1 MKRFRIN
8 FSITMP
14 HIHITEKFKRLTQT
28 SSGQKTLGQHKKQH
42 AQIKQRSQKASHLV
56 RPSSQFDDRFY
67 SSASSRSSAH
77 TLSILTALLLL
88 WRSGEGGRAAG
99 VTGALLT
106 WHHAPAT
113 GPHCGTGWET
123 DTITVNTQS
132 EIITK
137 VLNDYKVPSICIV
150 TELFKINGLYT
161 VDVEQRNSLTI
172 KRIKKSGKIPWRN
185 VHILKLYFKTG
196 LGLHLHLVDAF
207 IQSDLQMRT
216 MEAIKINTCKV
227 FLFVCEFYNK

>member
-1 MKRFRIN
+1 MLKSNKDPRKHLTWLDPPPSLMTVSTAVLPPDPVLIPSPSSPPFFFSGGAARVAELPGSLGRFWPDITHRRQDLTVEQGERQTPSQ
-8 FSITMP
+8 SI
-14 HIHITEKFKRLTQT
+14 HN
-28 SSGQKTLGQHKKQH
+28 QKS
-42 AQIKQRSQKASHLV
+42 SQKYWMIIKCRASV
-56 RPSSQFDDRFY
+56 
-67 SSASSRSSAH
+67 
-77 TLSILTALLLL
+77 LLLNC
-88 WRSGEGGRAAG
+88 
-99 VTGALLT
+99 V
-106 WHHAPAT
+106 
-113 GPHCGTGWET
+113 
-123 DTITVNTQS
+123 
-132 EIITK
+132 
-137 VLNDYKVPSICIV
+137 
-150 TELFKINGLYT
+150 KINGLYT